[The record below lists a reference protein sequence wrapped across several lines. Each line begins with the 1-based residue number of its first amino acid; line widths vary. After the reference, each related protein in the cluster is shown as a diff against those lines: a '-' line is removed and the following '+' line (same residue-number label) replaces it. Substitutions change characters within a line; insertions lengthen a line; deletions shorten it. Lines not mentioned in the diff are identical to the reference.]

1 MGRDTAAGA
10 GAKGREN
17 DIIPCH
23 MVPVFPRC
31 SSVHILGRVKVIK
44 PMAWGKASMDY
55 MVTVQDALES
65 GYSFVS
71 IHEDLMPMALAV
83 GMVLDVREI
92 TDVDNVGPFDLGTFI
107 RANEVTVREAKGPD
121 ELSDEES
128 RLLDDLGL

>member
-1 MGRDTAAGA
+1 
-10 GAKGREN
+10 
-17 DIIPCH
+17 
-23 MVPVFPRC
+23 MVPVFPRG

-83 GMVLDVREI
+83 GMVLDVRGI